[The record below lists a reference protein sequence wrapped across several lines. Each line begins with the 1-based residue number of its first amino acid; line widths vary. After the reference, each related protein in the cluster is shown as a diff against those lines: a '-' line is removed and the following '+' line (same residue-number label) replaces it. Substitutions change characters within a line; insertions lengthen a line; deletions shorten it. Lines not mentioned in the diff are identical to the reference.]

1 MKSDAIIGAVQSV
14 TKKWAK
20 QRKREEREASA
31 ALNRRYAMTRCYHT
45 TLRDAAWRVMEDA
58 YLKASGNGTL
68 PAHARQIMYAAR
80 PSIQQIA
87 DREIGKGF
95 DKYFTQTLL
104 PDYIDEKGVDW
115 NVVFDARGHFHEPH
129 TKEQVALGT
138 LQVRNYLRRVGEH
151 KVGELDFGIIEERY
165 PTLGPKNRF
174 GAILFIEKEGFM
186 PLFAAVK
193 LAERYDLAIMS
204 TKGMS
209 TTAARELVDELAGDH
224 DIPLLVLHD
233 FDKSGFSIVG
243 TLSRDTRRYMFTSN
257 INVID
262 IGLRFGDIEGLET
275 ERVYTRDSDYA
286 VRANLRENGATDE
299 EIEFLL
305 HSRVEI
311 NAFASD
317 DLVAWLERKL
327 EEHGVAKVIPDD
339 DTLAVAYRRMRRQ
352 AVVQQHI
359 NDALE
364 ELGYDEDYDG
374 DDDDDETPVPAD
386 LKARIAAEQKTT
398 RTQTWDEVLREIVES
413 DGEAETAGTAD
424 V

>member
-1 MKSDAIIGAVQSV
+1 MKSDAIIGAVRGV

-31 ALNRRYAMTRCYHT
+31 ASNRRYIMTRSYHT
-45 TLRDAAWRVMEDA
+45 SLKEAAWGVMEDA

-80 PSIQQIA
+80 PAIQQIA
-87 DREIGKGF
+87 DRSIEKGF

-104 PDYIDEKGVDW
+104 PDYIEERGVNW

-129 TKEQVALGT
+129 TKETVPLGT
-138 LQVRNYLRRVGEH
+138 LQVRNYLRRVDEH
-151 KVGELDFGIIEERY
+151 KVGDLDFGIMEKHY
-165 PTLGPKNRF
+165 PALGPKNRF

-186 PLFAAVK
+186 PLFGAVK
-193 LAERYDLAIMS
+193 LAERYDLALMS

-209 TTAARELVDELAGDH
+209 TTAARELVDELAGD

-243 TLSRDTRRYMFTSN
+243 TLSRDTRRYMFMN
-257 INVID
+257 NVNVID
-262 IGLRFGDIEGLET
+262 IGLRLEDIEGLET
-275 ERVYTRDSDYA
+275 EQVYTRDSPHA
-286 VRANLRENGATDE
+286 VRANLRENGASDD

-317 DLVAWLERKL
+317 NLITWLERKL
-327 EEHGVAKVIPDD
+327 EENGVAKIIPDD
-339 DTLAVAYRRMRRQ
+339 KTLADAYRRMRHQ
-352 AVVQQHI
+352 AVVQKHI
-359 NDALE
+359 NEALE
-364 ELGYDEDYDG
+364 KMGYDE
-374 DDDDDETPVPAD
+374 DETPVPAD
-386 LKARIAAEQKTT
+386 LKTRIAKAHKAT
-398 RTQTWDEVLREIVES
+398 RTQTWDEALREIVES
-413 DGEAETAGTAD
+413 DGDGSAA
-424 V
+424 